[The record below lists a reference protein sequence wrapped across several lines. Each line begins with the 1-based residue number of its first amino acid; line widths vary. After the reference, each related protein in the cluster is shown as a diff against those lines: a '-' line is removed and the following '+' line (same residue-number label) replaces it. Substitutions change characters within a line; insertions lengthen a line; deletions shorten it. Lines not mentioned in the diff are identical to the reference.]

1 MKIQSSTLYPVDN
14 AGQIFIPI
22 HSPKEPTLS
31 RIAVTLKETINRDQ
45 LQKALGII
53 IKRFPYFQ
61 VYLKKKVFN
70 YVFEHTNDI
79 PLVEEDT
86 EWTNR
91 YINFRKKTFLFRIKF
106 SEYTIAL
113 ELSHI
118 LSDGYGTLSFLMS
131 LLNQYFKLKNKSI
144 EDIDLIKHPGEQ
156 IDEAEWKCGYRNT
169 FSSVGPRLKMFTPA
183 YIPKSKMISVDKY
196 YNTRIIMDLANV
208 QFLVKEMHVTLN
220 VYMSAIYVYALQK
233 MFIEDIKNK
242 ITKPNIPIR
251 MQIPV
256 NLRKYYPS
264 KTLKNFSYVYSPSF
278 YSGNT
283 IYSFQEII
291 KHISNHLRHERHTGY
306 LEKQIARNLRLER
319 NIFFKFTPL
328 FIKNLLFSFF
338 YFLFSRNS
346 FSGILTNLG
355 NIELPSSMED
365 LIDNFNILPGNSHF
379 LGRISALYSYK
390 GILEMNIGSS
400 CNDLRLE
407 KNIIS
412 ILGELSI
419 KQEVIYKRDSLK

>member
-1 MKIQSSTLYPVDN
+1 MKNQTHTLYPVDN

-22 HSPKEPTLS
+22 HSPKETTLS
-31 RIAVTLKETINRDQ
+31 RIAVTLKEPVDRNH

-61 VYLKKKVFN
+61 VYLKKKVLN

-79 PLVEEDT
+79 PLVEKDT

-91 YINFRKKTFLFRIKF
+91 YIDFRKKAFLFRVKF
-106 SEYTIAL
+106 SEFTIAV

-118 LSDGYGTLSFLMS
+118 LSDGYGTLTFLMS
-131 LLNQYFKLKNKSI
+131 LLNQYFKLENKFI
-144 EDIDLIKHPGEQ
+144 ENIDLIKCPGEK
-156 IDEAEWKCGYRNT
+156 IDEAEWKCGYRST
-169 FSSVGPRLKMFTPA
+169 FSSKGPKLKMFAPA
-183 YIPKSKMISVDKY
+183 YIPKSKMIPVNKY
-196 YNTRIIMDLANV
+196 YSTRIIMILENV
-208 QFLVKEMHVTLN
+208 QFLAKKMHVTLN
-220 VYMSAIYVYALQK
+220 VYMTAIYVYALQK
-233 MFIEDIKNK
+233 MFIEDVKNN
-242 ITKPNIPIR
+242 IAKPNIPIR

-256 NLRKYYPS
+256 DLRKYYPS

-278 YSGNT
+278 HSANT
-283 IYSFQEII
+283 IYSFQEIT

-306 LEKQIARNLRLER
+306 LEKQIARNLRLEK

-338 YFLFSRNS
+338 YFLFSRNR

-355 NIELPSSMED
+355 NIKLPPSMEN
-365 LIDNFNILPGNSHF
+365 LIESFNILPGNSHF

-400 CNDLRLE
+400 CEDLRLE

-412 ILGELSI
+412 ILEELSI
-419 KQEVIYKRDSLK
+419 KHKVIYKRDNLK